1 METVEIVDLHVEE
14 YLYRNHR
21 QYCYHDAATYF
32 PMAPCCQRQIKNQKG
47 YECECGSMRETG
59 SDEKQLPT
67 EIHRCQS
74 CAAFDEKQKLN
85 GHEDGGQRKVDKT
98 CFTILHN

>member
-1 METVEIVDLHVEE
+1 
-14 YLYRNHR
+14 
-21 QYCYHDAATYF
+21 
-32 PMAPCCQRQIKNQKG
+32 
-47 YECECGSMRETG
+47 MRETG